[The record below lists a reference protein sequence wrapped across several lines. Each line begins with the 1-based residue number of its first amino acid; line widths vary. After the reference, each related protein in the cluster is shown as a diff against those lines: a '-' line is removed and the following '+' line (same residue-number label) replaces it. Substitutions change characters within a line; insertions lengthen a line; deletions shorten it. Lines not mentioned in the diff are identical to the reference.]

1 MPLMQAALT
10 QPHAVAIPQQ
20 HLDTITGSVAKYK
33 GRPGTGLL
41 PQGMLNQCRQTI
53 DPPA

>member
-1 MPLMQAALT
+1 MQTALT

-20 HLDTITGSVAKYK
+20 NFDAITGSVAKYK
-33 GRPGTGLL
+33 GRPGAGLML
-41 PQGMLNQCRQTI
+41 QGMLNQCRQTI